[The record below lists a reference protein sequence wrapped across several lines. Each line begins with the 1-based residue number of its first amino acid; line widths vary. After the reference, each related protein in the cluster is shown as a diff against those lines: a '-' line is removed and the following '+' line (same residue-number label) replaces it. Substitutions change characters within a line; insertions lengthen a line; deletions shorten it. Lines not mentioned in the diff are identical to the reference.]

1 VKRGIITVEVVEG
14 IEITAEVAEI
24 VITIEEAEE
33 IEDNK

>member
-1 VKRGIITVEVVEG
+1 VKRGIITVEVVEE